1 MTDGARAA
9 GSYLRFLAWA
19 TGAIVAAALLGYLPT
34 MRLAGEGALPSLIA
48 GCAVALLAS
57 AIGAVPVARARNRP
71 GAAGLEGPKVAL
83 SAMGLRLAAVVALG
97 SAAGLS
103 GRFETMP
110 LVIWIAIG
118 HAVLLIVDTRYA
130 LAAVREE
137 R

>member
-9 GSYLRFLAWA
+9 GRYLRFLAWA

-34 MRLAGEGALPSLIA
+34 LRLAGEDALPSLIA

-57 AIGAVPVARARNRP
+57 AVGAVPVARAASRP
-71 GAAGLEGPKVAL
+71 GVARQGPQVAL
-83 SAMGLRLAAVVALG
+83 SAMGLRLAAVVVIG
-97 SAAGLS
+97 AAVALS
-103 GRFETMP
+103 GRFETVP
-110 LVIWIAIG
+110 LVVWIAIG

-130 LAAVREE
+130 LRAVREE